1 VAQLP
6 NDTAVDPDK
15 GVLEQV
21 ETRVQAIAPH
31 SQFPQGRTE
40 TLQRSHI
47 HLPRRG
53 LCAGQTNLMKLQRM
67 NN

>member
-1 VAQLP
+1 VQLP

-15 GVLEQV
+15 GLLEQV

-31 SQFPQGRTE
+31 SQFSRDRTE
-40 TLQRSHI
+40 TLQHSHI
-47 HLPRRG
+47 HLPRRE
-53 LCAGQTNLMKLQRM
+53 LCAGQTNLMQLQRM